1 MKKNVLSKGQKSFC
15 DKNRLCVKLS
25 IAAFLVF
32 PVSLQAM
39 GSPDNLRNLIA
50 DKYNPELV
58 PLISA
63 NVLFV
68 PVTVT
73 GTVVDETNSPLP
85 GVTVKSKDG
94 KVVTVTD
101 ANGKFTINVEVNT
114 ILTFSFIGFV
124 QQEVVATGAE
134 INIKLTP
141 ETGSLDEVV
150 VVGYGTQRKETL
162 TGSISKVNGEELTK
176 NQSVNVSTSLS
187 GRLPG
192 LVVNQRNGVPGSE
205 DLNIVI
211 RGASTFNPSDPT
223 APNPNAPLVVVDGV
237 PRGTGALSTINP
249 QDIESITV
257 LKDGSAAIYGARAA
271 NGVLLVTTKPGARG
285 KTNYNF
291 SYVYGITNPTKI
303 PEMMDAALFS
313 EVVNETYFGL
323 GRGAFAYKSAA
334 EIQKYRD
341 GSDPILYPNT
351 NWADISL
358 NKNTPQKRLNFQANG
373 GSDKVRYMLS
383 FGSASQGS
391 NFKNQPFKYNQYN
404 GRVRID
410 ADLSEY
416 LTVGANIAGVF
427 TQRTEANGTDF
438 STTLQANPTLP
449 AIYPNGLLAGGRF
462 DNSPLLSDRRGYNRF
477 DNDPITTTF
486 TASFKV
492 PHVNGLV
499 LDASY
504 NYDLR
509 NQFNKNFSQP
519 HYWHVY
525 DPNTKQYTRIE
536 STSPI
541 QLTDRYDRWVT
552 TLTNLRVS
560 YKTTIGRSHNISGM
574 LGAEQQK
581 NTNSFASAFRRNF
594 LTATLPQIDLG
605 GSRPEDL
612 GSNGNTSAT
621 AYNSYFGRFNYNYQS
636 KYLLEFAFRSDGS
649 TIFPTYNRYGF
660 FPSASAGWVIS
671 EEDFMKSV
679 QFVNALKLRASY
691 GELGNDQVLP
701 YQYTQL
707 FSIGNNYVFGGNT
720 VPGVFSSTLPNPNI
734 AWEVSK
740 KLDFGLSATLFNR
753 MLDVDIT
760 VFNQKRSNILLQ
772 PNLSVSA
779 VNGFPRLPDQNIGK
793 VNTSGFEVDLTHRN
807 KVGQVSYSIAANVAY
822 AKSKII
828 FMDEVPP
835 AQPYQRNTGL
845 PLNSGLYYKSDG
857 IFNTQAELDAY
868 PHGTGAK
875 PGDIKVVDLN
885 GDGKID
891 GNDQYRTNQSPTP
904 LYVFGLNTSLQYKGF
919 DLTVFFQGQADAFV
933 NDAIVDEFGLEDL
946 DNAPVYRAINRW
958 TNSNQEGAT
967 MPRANN
973 WKPGAT
979 DFFLY
984 DATFVRLRNVE
995 LGYTFNGD
1003 LMRKISVKGLR
1014 VFVNGT
1020 NLLTWAKQIKYRDPE
1035 LANQSYLNYPPL
1047 KIVSF
1052 GVNLQF

>member
-1 MKKNVLSKGQKSFC
+1 MLRAWTVLSKKSVVA
-15 DKNRLCVKLS
+15 KT
-25 IAAFLVF
+25 IAAVALVNISNAYASMPRVENF
-32 PVSLQAM
+32 NTTTLLQQQ
-39 GSPDNLRNLIA
+39 NLTI
-50 DKYNPELV
+50 
-58 PLISA
+58 
-63 NVLFV
+63 
-68 PVTVT
+68 T
-73 GTVVDETNSPLP
+73 GTVTDETNQPMP
-85 GVTVKSKDG
+85 GVSVTATGTSNG
-94 KVVTVTD
+94 VVTD
-101 ANGKFTINVEVNT
+101 GNGKYSITVSNNAT
-114 ILTFSFIGFV
+114 LTFKAVGYQSQNFPASNGA
-124 QQEVVATGAE
+124 VV
-134 INIKLTP
+134 NVKLAPAQT
-141 ETGSLDEVV
+141 ELDEVI
-150 VVGYGTQRKETL
+150 VVGYGTQKKETL
-162 TGSISKVNGEELTK
+162 TGSISRVKGEDLTK
-176 NQSVNVSTSLS
+176 NQAVNVTTGLA

-192 LVVNQRNGVPGSE
+192 LVVNQRNGIPGSE

-211 RGASTFNPSDPT
+211 RGASTFPSSNPNL
-223 APNPNAPLVVVDGV
+223 PNPNNPLIVVDGV
-237 PRGTGALSTINP
+237 PRGTGILSTLNP

-285 KTNYNF
+285 KTSYNF

-323 GRGAFAYKSAA
+323 GRGAYAYKSAA
-334 EIQKYRD
+334 DIQKYRD

-351 NWADISL
+351 NWADVSL
-358 NKNTPQKRLNFQANG
+358 NRNTPQKRLNFQASG

-383 FGSASQGS
+383 FGSSSQGS
-391 NFKNQPFKYNQYN
+391 NFKNQPYKYNQYN
-404 GRVRID
+404 SRIRVD
-410 ADLSEY
+410 ADLSQY
-416 LTVGANIAGVF
+416 LTVGANISGVF

-462 DNSPLLSDRRGYNRF
+462 DNSPLLSDRRGYNKF
-477 DNDPITTTF
+477 NNDPITTTF

-525 DPNTKQYTRIE
+525 NPNTKEYTRVE
-536 STSPI
+536 ANTPI
-541 QLTDRYDRWVT
+541 QLTDRYDRWIT
-552 TLTNLRVS
+552 TLTNLRLS
-560 YKTTIGRSHNISGM
+560 YRTTIGKDHNIAAM
-574 LGAEQQK
+574 VGAEQQRNS
-581 NTNSFASAFRRNF
+581 NTFASATRRNF
-594 LTATLPQIDLG
+594 LSPALPQVSLG
-605 GSRPEDL
+605 GTRPEDY
-612 GSNGNTSAT
+612 GNGGNASAT
-621 AYNSYFGRFNYNYQS
+621 AYNSYLGRFNYNYQS

-649 TIFPTYNRYGF
+649 TIFPINNRYGF

-671 EEDFMKSV
+671 EEDFMKPV
-679 QFVNALKLRASY
+679 GFVNTLKLRASY
-691 GELGNDQVLP
+691 GELGNDQVSQFQFL
-701 YQYTQL
+701 QT
-707 FSIGNNYVFGGNT
+707 FDFGNNYVFGGGT
-720 VPGVFSSTLPNPNI
+720 VPGIFSTVLSNPNI

-740 KLDFGLSATLFNR
+740 KLDFGLSASLFNR

-760 VFNQKRSNILLQ
+760 IFNQKRSNILRQ
-772 PNLSVSA
+772 RNLSVSA
-779 VNGFPRLPDQNIGK
+779 VNGFPKLPEENIGK

-807 KVGQVSYSIAANVAY
+807 KVGQVSYSINANVAY

-835 AQPYQRNTGL
+835 AYAYQSNTGM
-845 PLNSGLYYKSDG
+845 PLGSGLYYKSDG
-857 IFNTQAELDAY
+857 IFNTQAELDSY
-868 PHGTGAK
+868 PHAVGAK
-875 PGDIKVVDLN
+875 PGDVKVLDLN
-885 GDGKID
+885 NDGKITGD
-891 GNDQYRTNQSPTP
+891 DRYITNQSPTP
-904 LYVFGLNTSLQYKGF
+904 LYVFGLNAGLQYKGF
-919 DLTVFFQGQADAFV
+919 DLTLFFQGQADAFV

-946 DNAPVYRAINRW
+946 DNAPVYRATNRW
-958 TNSNQEGAT
+958 TVNNQQGAT

-973 WKPGAT
+973 LLPNSGAT

-984 DATFVRLRNVE
+984 DATFVRLRNAE
-995 LGYTFNGD
+995 LGYTFSGD

-1052 GVNLQF
+1052 GLNLQF

>member
-1 MKKNVLSKGQKSFC
+1 MTLNSKVMLRAWTVLSKKS
-15 DKNRLCVKLS
+15 VIATS
-25 IAAFLVF
+25 IATIALVNISSAHASVPGIENF
-32 PVSLQAM
+32 NTTALLQQQ
-39 GSPDNLRNLIA
+39 
-50 DKYNPELV
+50 
-58 PLISA
+58 
-63 NVLFV
+63 NVIK
-68 PVTVT
+68 T
-73 GTVVDETNSPLP
+73 GTVTDEANQPMP
-85 GVTVKSKDG
+85 GVSVTVKGTTNGVITDG
-94 KVVTVTD
+94 
-101 ANGKFTINVEVNT
+101 NGKYSITVPNNATLTFTVVGYQPQDLPAGNGAVINV
-114 ILTFSFIGFV
+114 
-124 QQEVVATGAE
+124 
-134 INIKLTP
+134 KLVPAQT
-141 ETGSLDEVV
+141 ELDEVV
-150 VVGYGTQRKETL
+150 VVGYGTQKRETL
-162 TGSISKVNGEELTK
+162 TGSISRVKGEDLTK
-176 NQSVNVSTSLS
+176 NQAVNVATSLS

-205 DLNIVI
+205 NLNIVI
-211 RGASTFNPSDPT
+211 RGSSTFNNNDP
-223 APNPNAPLVVVDGV
+223 LIVVDGV
-237 PRGTGALSTINP
+237 PRGTGALSTLNP

-303 PEMMDAALFS
+303 PDMMDAAMFS
-313 EVVNETYFGL
+313 EVVNETYSYL
-323 GRGAFAYKSAA
+323 GRAPYRSAA

-351 NWADISL
+351 DWADVSL
-358 NKNTPQKRLNFQANG
+358 NRNTPQKRLNFQASG
-373 GSDKVRYMLS
+373 GSDKVRYLLS
-383 FGSASQGS
+383 FGSSSQGS
-391 NFKNQPFKYNQYN
+391 NFKNQPYKYNQYN
-404 GRVRID
+404 SRVRID
-410 ADLSEY
+410 ADLSQY

-427 TQRTEANGTDF
+427 TQRTAANGTDF

-486 TASFKV
+486 TATFKV

-525 DPNTKQYTRIE
+525 NPNTKEYTRVDAN
-536 STSPI
+536 TPI
-541 QLTDRYDRWVT
+541 QLTDRYDRWINS
-552 TLTNLRVS
+552 LTNVRLS
-560 YKTTIGRSHNISGM
+560 YRTTIGKDHNIQAM

-581 NTNSFASAFRRNF
+581 STNSFASAFRRNF
-594 LTATLPQIDLG
+594 LTAALPQIDLG

-649 TIFPTYNRYGF
+649 TKFPANNRYGF
-660 FPSASAGWVIS
+660 FPSASAGWIIS
-671 EEDFMKSV
+671 EEDFMKPV
-679 QFVNALKLRASY
+679 KFVNTLKLRASY
-691 GELGNDQVLP
+691 GELGNDQVD
-701 YQYTQL
+701 QFQFTQL
-707 FSIGNNYVFGGNT
+707 FNIGNNYVFGGNT
-720 VPGVFSSTLPNPNI
+720 VPGVFSSKLPNPNI
-734 AWEVSK
+734 AWEVSQ

-760 VFNQKRSNILLQ
+760 VFNQKRANILLP

-779 VNGFPRLPDQNIGK
+779 VNGFPSLPDQNIGK
-793 VNTSGFEVDLTHRN
+793 VNTNGFEVDLTHRN
-807 KVGQVSYSIAANVAY
+807 KAGQVSYSVTANVAY
-822 AKSKII
+822 AKNKVIY
-828 FMDEVPP
+828 MDEVPP
-835 AQPYQRNTGL
+835 AFAYQANTGM
-845 PLNSGLYYKSDG
+845 PLGAGLYYKSDG
-857 IFNTQAELDAY
+857 IFNTQAELDSY
-868 PHGTGAK
+868 PKAVGTK
-875 PGDIKVVDLN
+875 LGDVKVLDLN
-885 GDGKID
+885 NDGVIN
-891 GNDQYRTNQSPTP
+891 GNDRYRTNQSPTP

-919 DLTVFFQGQADAFV
+919 DLTLFFQGQADAFV

-946 DNAPVYRAINRW
+946 DNAPVYRATNRW
-958 TNSNQEGAT
+958 TVNNQEGAT

-973 WKPGAT
+973 LLPNGGAT

-984 DATFVRLRNVE
+984 NATFVRLRNAE
-995 LGYTFNGD
+995 LGYTFSGD

>member
-1 MKKNVLSKGQKSFC
+1 MTLNSKVMLRAWTVLSKKT
-15 DKNRLCVKLS
+15 VIATS
-25 IAAFLVF
+25 IATIALVNISSAHESVHGIENF
-32 PVSLQAM
+32 NTAALLQQQ
-39 GSPDNLRNLIA
+39 
-50 DKYNPELV
+50 
-58 PLISA
+58 
-63 NVLFV
+63 NV
-68 PVTVT
+68 TKT
-73 GTVVDETNSPLP
+73 GTVTDETNQPMP
-85 GVTVKSKDG
+85 GVSVTVKGTTNGVITDG
-94 KVVTVTD
+94 
-101 ANGKFTINVEVNT
+101 NGKYSITVPSNATLTFTVLGYQPQDLPAGNGAIINV
-114 ILTFSFIGFV
+114 
-124 QQEVVATGAE
+124 
-134 INIKLTP
+134 KLVPIDTQ
-141 ETGSLDEVV
+141 LDEVV
-150 VVGYGTQRKETL
+150 VVGYGTQKRETL
-162 TGSISKVNGEELTK
+162 TGSISRVKGEDLTK
-176 NQSVNVSTSLS
+176 NQSVNVTTSLA

-192 LVVNQRNGVPGSE
+192 LVVNQRNGVPGAE

-211 RGASTFNPSDPT
+211 RGASTFGNNNP
-223 APNPNAPLVVVDGV
+223 LIVVDGV
-237 PRGTGALSTINP
+237 PRGTGILSTLNP

-271 NGVLLVTTKPGARG
+271 NGVVLVTTKPGAKG
-285 KTNYNF
+285 KTSYNF

-313 EVVNETYFGL
+313 EVVNETYSYL
-323 GRGAFAYKSAA
+323 GRGPYKSAA

-351 NWADISL
+351 NWADVSL
-358 NKNTPQKRLNFQANG
+358 NRNTPQKRLNFQASG
-373 GSDKVRYMLS
+373 GSDKVRYLLS

-391 NFKNQPFKYNQYN
+391 NFKNQPYKYNQYN
-404 GRVRID
+404 SRVRID
-410 ADLSEY
+410 ADLSQY

-427 TQRTEANGTDF
+427 TQRTAANGTDF

-462 DNSPLLSDRRGYNRF
+462 DNSPLLSDRRGYQQWK
-477 DNDPITTTF
+477 DDPITTTF

-509 NQFNKNFSQP
+509 NQFQKNFSQP

-525 DPNTKQYTRIE
+525 NPNTQQYDRIA

-552 TLTNLRVS
+552 TLTNVRLS
-560 YKTTIGRSHNISGM
+560 YRTTIGKDHNIAAM
-574 LGAEQQK
+574 LGAEQQRNS
-581 NTNSFASAFRRNF
+581 NTFASATRRNF
-594 LTATLPQIDLG
+594 LSAALPQVSLG
-605 GSRPEDL
+605 GTRPEDL
-612 GSNGNTSAT
+612 GNAGNASAG
-621 AYNSYFGRFNYNYQS
+621 AYNSYLGRFNYNYQS

-660 FPSASAGWVIS
+660 FPSASAGWVVS

-679 QFVNALKLRASY
+679 GFVNTLKLRASY
-691 GELGNDQVLP
+691 GELGNDQVGQFQFL
-701 YQYTQL
+701 QT
-707 FSIGNNYVFGGNT
+707 FDFGNNYVFGGST
-720 VPGVFSSTLPNPNI
+720 VPGIFSTVLSNPNI
-734 AWEVSK
+734 GWEVSK
-740 KLDFGLSATLFNR
+740 KLDFGLSASLFNR
-753 MLDVDIT
+753 KLDVDIT
-760 VFNQKRSNILLQ
+760 VFNQKRSNILRQ
-772 PNLSVSA
+772 RNLSVSA
-779 VNGFPRLPDQNIGK
+779 VNGFPRLPEENIGK

-807 KVGQVSYSIAANVAY
+807 KVGQVSYSVSANVAY

-835 AQPYQRNTGL
+835 AQPYQANTGM
-845 PLNSGLYYKSDG
+845 PLGAGLYYKSDG
-857 IFNTQAELDAY
+857 IFNTQAELDSY
-868 PHGTGAK
+868 PHIAAAK
-875 PGDIKVVDLN
+875 LGDVKVLDLN
-885 GDGKID
+885 NDGKID
-891 GNDQYRTNQSPTP
+891 GNDRYITNQSPTP

-919 DLTVFFQGQADAFV
+919 DLTLFFQGQADAFV

-946 DNAPVYRAINRW
+946 DNAPVYRATNRW
-958 TNSNQEGAT
+958 TVNNKEGAT

-973 WKPGAT
+973 LLPGGAT

-984 DATFVRLRNVE
+984 DATFVRLRNAE

-1003 LMRKISVKGLR
+1003 LMRKIGVKSLR
-1014 VFVNGT
+1014 AFVNGT
-1020 NLLTWAKQIKYRDPE
+1020 NLLTWAKEIKYRDPE